1 MADFSDYLETQILNW
16 IKGTT
21 FPTAPTNLY
30 VGLFSSDPTD
40 TGSAGTEVTT
50 TIRPAGRVTITFG
63 ANTGTGDGGTVITSA
78 TDADFGTSAGAA
90 TVTHFAIFDAA
101 SGGNMLFSD
110 ALTSSKTIA
119 ISDPVNF
126 PAGNVTITI
135 D

>member
-16 IKGTT
+16 VKGTA

-50 TIRPAGRVTITFG
+50 TIRVAGRVTVTFG

-78 TDADFGTSAGAA
+78 TDADFGNSAGVA

-126 PAGNVTITI
+126 PAGNITITI